1 MKMPLPAV
9 LVGLMFATQLLAPVA
24 QAAISVVDDAGQR
37 VTLAR
42 PAQRV
47 ISMAP
52 HVTELLFAAGGGA
65 RIVGAMN
72 YSDYPAAA
80 RSIPL
85 IGSNSQIDLERVIA
99 MKPDLLIVWQSGNT
113 ARQIA
118 QLQGLGIPVFH
129 SEPRKLDEVATSLL
143 RLGQLLGTEA
153 SAQAA
158 ASSYRAKLAALRAR
172 YASRPPVTVFYQA
185 WDSPLYTLNGE
196 QIASDAILACGGRN
210 IFAGL
215 TTVAPQVGV
224 EAVVQLDPEAIV
236 GGKLYTPQ
244 DRGLSIWQPYRGMT
258 AVRRNNLFTLDE
270 ELLTRPGPRVV
281 DGAAALCARLD
292 EARARRKQDPGKP
305 PLQR

>member
-1 MKMPLPAV
+1 MKAP
-9 LVGLMFATQLLAPVA
+9 LLALLMLSGSA
-24 QAAISVVDDAGQR
+24 QAAVSVVDDAGQR

-52 HVTELLFAAGGGA
+52 HITELLFAAGGGA

-85 IGSNSQIDLERVIA
+85 IGSNSQIDIERVIA

-153 SAQAA
+153 VAREA
-158 ASSYRAKLAALRAR
+158 ASAYSAKLAALRTR
-172 YASRPPVTVFYQA
+172 YAQRSPVTVFYQA

-196 QIASDAILACGGRN
+196 QIASDAIRACGGRN

-215 TTVAPQVGV
+215 KTVAPQVGV
-224 EAVVQLDPEAIV
+224 EAVVQQDPEAIV

-244 DRGLSIWQPYRGMT
+244 DRGLSIWQPYKGMT

-281 DGAAALCARLD
+281 DGAATLCARLD
-292 EARARRKQDPGKP
+292 EARARRK
-305 PLQR
+305 

>member
-1 MKMPLPAV
+1 MKA
-9 LVGLMFATQLLAPVA
+9 LLALLLFSASA
-24 QAAISVVDDAGQR
+24 QAAVSVVDDGGQR

-52 HVTELLFAAGGGA
+52 HVTELLFAAGGGS

-85 IGSNSQIDLERVIA
+85 IGSNSQIDIERVIA

-129 SEPRKLDEVATSLL
+129 SEPRKLDEVAASLL
-143 RLGQLLGTEA
+143 RFGQLLGTETIA
-153 SAQAA
+153 RAA
-158 ASSYRAKLAALRAR
+158 ADAYQAKLAALRTR
-172 YASRPPVTVFYQA
+172 YAQRPPVTVFYQA

-196 QIASDAILACGGRN
+196 QIASDAIRACGGRN
-210 IFAGL
+210 IFAEL
-215 TTVAPQVGV
+215 KTVAPQVGV
-224 EAVVQLDPEAIV
+224 EAVVQKDPEAIV

-244 DRGLSIWQPYRGMT
+244 DRGLSIWQPYKGMT

-292 EARARRKQDPGKP
+292 EARARRP
-305 PLQR
+305 R

>member
-1 MKMPLPAV
+1 MKALFFA
-9 LVGLMFATQLLAPVA
+9 LLMFAASA

-80 RSIPL
+80 RNIPL
-85 IGSNSQIDLERVIA
+85 IGSNSQIDIERVIA

-129 SEPRKLDEVATSLL
+129 SEPRRLDEVATSLL
-143 RLGQLLGTEA
+143 RLGQLLGTEPVA
-153 SAQAA
+153 RAA
-158 ASSYRAKLAALRAR
+158 ANAYTAKLAALRAR
-172 YASRPPVTVFYQA
+172 YAQRPPVTVFYQA

-196 QIASDAILACGGRN
+196 QIASDAIRACGGRN
-210 IFAGL
+210 IFAEL
-215 TTVAPQVGV
+215 KTVAPQVGV
-224 EAVVQLDPEAIV
+224 EAVVQKDPEAIV

-244 DRGLSIWQPYRGMT
+244 DRGLSIWQPYKGMT

-270 ELLTRPGPRVV
+270 EMLTRPGPRVA
-281 DGAAALCARLD
+281 DGAATLCARLD
-292 EARARRKQDPGKP
+292 EARARRT
-305 PLQR
+305 R

>member
-1 MKMPLPAV
+1 MKVIFLIPLA
-9 LVGLMFATQLLAPVA
+9 LLNTQAA
-24 QAAISVVDDAGQR
+24 AAISVVDDSGKQ
-37 VTLAR
+37 VVLAR

-65 RIVGAMN
+65 RIIGAMN
-72 YSDYPAAA
+72 YSDYPAPA
-80 RSIPL
+80 RRIPL

-99 MKPDLLIVWQSGNT
+99 LKPDLLIVWQSGNT

-129 SEPRKLDEVATSLL
+129 SEPRKLETVADSLL
-143 RLGQLLGTEA
+143 RFGRLLGTETK
-153 SAQAA
+153 AQAA
-158 ASSYRAKLAALRAR
+158 AAQFRARVANLQMR

-185 WDSPLYTLNGE
+185 WDNPVYTLNGE
-196 QIASDAILACGGRN
+196 QIASDAIRLCGGRN

-215 TTVAPQVGV
+215 KTVAPQVSI
-224 EAVVQLDPEAIV
+224 EAVVQLDPEVIV

-258 AVRRNNLFTLDE
+258 AVKRRNLFTLDE
-270 ELLTRPGPRVV
+270 ELLTRPGPRIVE
-281 DGAAALCARLD
+281 GAANLCARLE
-292 EARARRKQDPGKP
+292 EARARREVPYASQE
-305 PLQR
+305 

>member
-1 MKMPLPAV
+1 MKALL
-9 LVGLMFATQLLAPVA
+9 LVLLALAANLA
-24 QAAISVVDDAGQR
+24 QAAVTVVDDAGRR

-80 RSIPL
+80 HSIPL

-118 QLQGLGIPVFH
+118 QLQSLGIPVFH
-129 SEPRKLDEVATSLL
+129 SEPRRLDEVATSLL
-143 RLGQLLGTEA
+143 RFGQLLGTEA
-153 SAQAA
+153 TAQAA
-158 ASSYRAKLAALRAR
+158 AAEYRAKLAALGAR
-172 YASRPPVTVFYQA
+172 YAGRPPVTVFYQA
-185 WDSPLYTLNGE
+185 WDNPLYTLNGE
-196 QIASDAILACGGRN
+196 QIASDAIRLCGGTS

-215 TTVAPQVGV
+215 KTIAPQVGV
-224 EAVVQLDPEAIV
+224 EAVVQKDPEAIV

-258 AVRRNNLFTLDE
+258 AVRRDNLFTLDE
-270 ELLTRPGPRVV
+270 ELLTRPGPRIA
-281 DGAAALCARLD
+281 DGAAALCQRLE
-292 EARARRKQDPGKP
+292 EARGKR

>member
-1 MKMPLPAV
+1 MKV
-9 LVGLMFATQLLAPVA
+9 LFLALSMLAASA
-24 QAAISVVDDAGQR
+24 QAAVTVVDDAGAR

-52 HVTELLFAAGGGA
+52 HITELLFAAGGGA

-85 IGSNSQIDLERVIA
+85 IGSNSQIDIERVIA
-99 MKPDLLIVWQSGNT
+99 MKPDLLIVWHSGNT

-118 QLQGLGIPVFH
+118 QLQSLGIPVFH
-129 SEPRKLDEVATSLL
+129 SEPRRLDEVATSLL
-143 RLGQLLGTEA
+143 RFGQLLGTEA
-153 SAQAA
+153 TAQAA
-158 ASSYRAKLAALRAR
+158 AGAYRAKLTALRTR
-172 YASRPPVTVFYQA
+172 YAGRPPVTVFYQA

-196 QIASDAILACGGRN
+196 QIASDAIRACGGRN
-210 IFAGL
+210 IFADL
-215 TTVAPQVGV
+215 KTVAPQVGV
-224 EAVVQLDPEAIV
+224 EAVVQQDPEAIV

-244 DRGLSIWQPYRGMT
+244 DRGLSIWQPYKGMT

-281 DGAAALCARLD
+281 DGAATLCQRLD
-292 EARARRKQDPGKP
+292 GARARRK
-305 PLQR
+305 

>member
-1 MKMPLPAV
+1 MKALFFA
-9 LVGLMFATQLLAPVA
+9 LLMFAASA
-24 QAAISVVDDAGQR
+24 QAAVSVVDDAGQR

-85 IGSNSQIDLERVIA
+85 IGSNSQIDIERVIA

-143 RLGQLLGTEA
+143 RLGQLLGTEPVA
-153 SAQAA
+153 RAA
-158 ASSYRAKLAALRAR
+158 ANAYTAKLAALRAR
-172 YASRPPVTVFYQA
+172 YAQRPPVTVFYQA

-196 QIASDAILACGGRN
+196 QIASDAIHACGGRN
-210 IFAGL
+210 IFAEL
-215 TTVAPQVGV
+215 KTVAPQVGV
-224 EAVVQLDPEAIV
+224 EAVVQKDPEAIV

-244 DRGLSIWQPYRGMT
+244 DRGLSIWQPYKGMT
-258 AVRRNNLFTLDE
+258 AVRRNNLFTLYE

-281 DGAAALCARLD
+281 DGAAALCQRLE
-292 EARARRKQDPGKP
+292 EARARRA
-305 PLQR
+305 R

>member
-1 MKMPLPAV
+1 MRALLRLLLPA
-9 LVGLMFATQLLAPVA
+9 LLLLSACA
-24 QAAISVVDDAGQR
+24 ARAAITVVDDSGRR

-118 QLQGLGIPVFH
+118 QLQSLGLPVFH
-129 SEPRKLDEVATSLL
+129 SEPRRLDEVATSLL
-143 RLGQLLGTEA
+143 RFGQLLGTEQT
-153 SAQAA
+153 AQAA
-158 ASSYRAKLAALRAR
+158 AAQYRAKLAVLRAR
-172 YASRPPVTVFYQA
+172 YGQRPPVTVFYQA
-185 WDSPLYTLNGE
+185 WDNPLYTLNGE
-196 QIASDAILACGGRN
+196 QIASDAIRLCGGTN

-215 TTVAPQVGV
+215 KTIAPQVSV
-224 EAVVQLDPEAIV
+224 EAVVQADPEAIV

-270 ELLTRPGPRVV
+270 ELLTRPGPRIA
-281 DGAAALCARLD
+281 DGAAALCQRLE
-292 EARARRKQDPGKP
+292 EARARR
-305 PLQR
+305 R

>member
-1 MKMPLPAV
+1 MKAL
-9 LVGLMFATQLLAPVA
+9 LLALLLFSA
-24 QAAISVVDDAGQR
+24 SAGAAVSVVDDAGQR

-80 RSIPL
+80 RNIPL
-85 IGSNSQIDLERVIA
+85 IGSNSQIDIERVIA

-113 ARQIA
+113 ARQIT

-129 SEPRKLDEVATSLL
+129 SEPRRLDEVATSLL
-143 RLGQLLGTEA
+143 RLGQLLGTEPVA
-153 SAQAA
+153 RAA
-158 ASSYRAKLAALRAR
+158 ANAYTAKLAALRAR
-172 YASRPPVTVFYQA
+172 YAQRPPVTVFYQA

-196 QIASDAILACGGRN
+196 QIASDAIRACGGRN
-210 IFAGL
+210 IFAEL
-215 TTVAPQVGV
+215 KTVAPQVGV
-224 EAVVQLDPEAIV
+224 EAVVQKDPEAIV

-244 DRGLSIWQPYRGMT
+244 DRGLSIWQPYKGMT

-281 DGAAALCARLD
+281 DGAATLCARLD
-292 EARARRKQDPGKP
+292 EARARRT
-305 PLQR
+305 R

>member
-1 MKMPLPAV
+1 MRALLLV
-9 LVGLMFATQLLAPVA
+9 LLLFSTCAA
-24 QAAISVVDDAGQR
+24 QAAITVVDDAGRR
-37 VTLAR
+37 VTLAH

-65 RIVGAMN
+65 RIGGAMN
-72 YSDYPAAA
+72 YSDYPQAA

-118 QLQGLGIPVFH
+118 QLQSLGIPVFH
-129 SEPRKLDEVATSLL
+129 SEPRKLEEVATSLL
-143 RLGQLLGTEA
+143 RFGQLLGTEPA
-153 SAQAA
+153 AQAA
-158 ASSYRAKLAALRAR
+158 AAQYRAKLAALRAR
-172 YASRPPVTVFYQA
+172 YSKQPQVSVFYQA

-196 QIASDAILACGGRN
+196 QIASDAVRLCGGTN

-215 TTVAPQVGV
+215 KTIAPQVSV
-224 EAVVQLDPEAIV
+224 EAVVQQDPEAVV

-270 ELLTRPGPRVV
+270 ELLTRPGPRIV
-281 DGAAALCARLD
+281 DGAAVLCQRLE
-292 EARARRKQDPGKP
+292 EARGKRA
-305 PLQR
+305 LQR

>member
-1 MKMPLPAV
+1 MKALFFA
-9 LVGLMFATQLLAPVA
+9 LLMFAASA

-52 HVTELLFAAGGGA
+52 HVTELLFAAGAGS

-80 RSIPL
+80 RNIPL
-85 IGSNSQIDLERVIA
+85 IGSNSQIDIERVIV

-129 SEPRKLDEVATSLL
+129 SEPRRLDEVATSLL
-143 RLGQLLGTEA
+143 RLGQLLGTEPVA
-153 SAQAA
+153 RAA
-158 ASSYRAKLAALRAR
+158 ANAYTAKLAALRAR
-172 YASRPPVTVFYQA
+172 YAQRPPVTVFYQA

-196 QIASDAILACGGRN
+196 QIASDAIRACGGRN
-210 IFAGL
+210 IFAEL
-215 TTVAPQVGV
+215 KTVAPQVGV
-224 EAVVQLDPEAIV
+224 EAVVQKDPEAIV

-244 DRGLSIWQPYRGMT
+244 DRGLSIWQPYKGMT

-270 ELLTRPGPRVV
+270 EMLTRPGPRVA
-281 DGAAALCARLD
+281 DGAATLCARLD
-292 EARARRKQDPGKP
+292 EARARRT
-305 PLQR
+305 R

>member
-1 MKMPLPAV
+1 MKALI
-9 LVGLMFATQLLAPVA
+9 LILMLLSAPA
-24 QAAISVVDDAGQR
+24 QAAVSVVDDAGQR

-52 HVTELLFAAGGGA
+52 HITELLFAAGGGA

-85 IGSNSQIDLERVIA
+85 IGSNSQIDIERVIA

-143 RLGQLLGTEA
+143 RLGQLLGTE
-153 SAQAA
+153 SAAREAA
-158 ASSYRAKLAALRAR
+158 GAYSAKLAALRTR
-172 YASRPPVTVFYQA
+172 YAGRSPVTVFYQA

-196 QIASDAILACGGRN
+196 QIASDAIRACGGRN
-210 IFAGL
+210 IFAEL
-215 TTVAPQVGV
+215 KTVAPQVGV
-224 EAVVQLDPEAIV
+224 EAVVQKDPEAIV

-244 DRGLSIWQPYRGMT
+244 DRGLSIWQPYKGMT

-281 DGAAALCARLD
+281 DGAATLCARLD
-292 EARARRKQDPGKP
+292 QARTRRK
-305 PLQR
+305 